1 MTDLFASPD
10 HSLDAQRLRCPEPVM
25 MVRKTVRNMQSG
37 ETLLIVA
44 DDPATTR
51 DIPGFCTFM
60 EHELVAQQTETL
72 PYRYL
77 IRKG

>member
-1 MTDLFASPD
+1 MTDLFSSPD
-10 HSLDAQRLRCPEPVM
+10 HTLDAQGLRCPEQEGII
-25 MVRKTVRNMQSG
+25 RRWARNLQKG
-37 ETLLIVA
+37 ETLLIIA

-72 PYRYL
+72 PYRYV